1 MENQVQ
7 EVKPKQTRRRKLVIR
22 TAADILKRK
31 KGIVRVYEE
40 DSKWGAH
47 TTINK
52 KSHGKIVECMD
63 EYANQYLQQ
72 ALNEIKP
79 MIKNDLLR
87 HDEIVEDVVR
97 VIEKLIAR
105 G

>member
-1 MENQVQ
+1 MENQQ
-7 EVKPKQTRRRKLVIR
+7 EVKPKQTRRRKLIIR

-31 KGIVRVYEE
+31 KGVVRTYENRSVIVKNDHSYKQV
-40 DSKWGAH
+40 
-47 TTINK
+47 I
-52 KSHGKIVECMD
+52 ECME

-87 HDEIVEDVVR
+87 YDEIVEDVVR